1 MITGI
6 LIKIFIDKLLL
17 YKRPL
22 EVPLPYLPSESEKP
36 ILSTEYNNYEENTDM
51 PNFEKILNN
60 HLLEALVESGS
71 GKG

>member
-1 MITGI
+1 M
-6 LIKIFIDKLLL
+6 
-17 YKRPL
+17 
-22 EVPLPYLPSESEKP
+22 PLPYLPSESEKP

-71 GKG
+71 GTNNNLHLHKIRKNIRLRKKSNL